1 MKEILLVEDSE
12 LDAQLVFRA
21 LKRHRL
27 ANPVR
32 HIRDGLEAMNYLRQT
47 EKVAAIGPGL
57 PGVLLLDLKL
67 PGLSGYEILE
77 SLRQRPLRA
86 QMLRVVLSQIGD
98 VHMIKR
104 AYGLGADSYLVKP
117 LREDDLE
124 ACDILLLCC
133 FSAARS
139 TVAGTVITYGTA
151 EYRYAQAHLER
162 ELMDLYFQRQEKG
175 FLEHLPQPV
184 YDMVA
189 SFQRAAIE
197 SLFLNT
203 RRAAEIYR
211 TRSIMVSV
219 L

>member
-67 PGLSGYEILE
+67 PGMSGYEILE
-77 SLRQRPLRA
+77 SLRQRPPRA

-117 LREDDLE
+117 LREDDLLDLI
-124 ACDILLLCC
+124 AAFPGYWA
-133 FSAARS
+133 FSSRHVTAAPTSSLRQVS
-139 TVAGTVITYGTA
+139 TS
-151 EYRYAQAHLER
+151 R
-162 ELMDLYFQRQEKG
+162 
-175 FLEHLPQPV
+175 
-184 YDMVA
+184 
-189 SFQRAAIE
+189 
-197 SLFLNT
+197 
-203 RRAAEIYR
+203 
-211 TRSIMVSV
+211 
-219 L
+219 